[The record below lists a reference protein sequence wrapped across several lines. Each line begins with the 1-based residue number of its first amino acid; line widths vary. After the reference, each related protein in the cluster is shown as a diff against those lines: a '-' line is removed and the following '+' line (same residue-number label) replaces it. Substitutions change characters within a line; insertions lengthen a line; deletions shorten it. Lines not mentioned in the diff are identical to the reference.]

1 MADRIFRAPGR
12 VNLIGEHTDY
22 NEGLVL
28 PAALDLS
35 CEVRAT
41 PRADS
46 LLNANALNLGASA
59 SWNVAA
65 ITEAGPRGDW
75 SDYVVGTAREL
86 ARRGV
91 RIRPLQLDIESQVP
105 LGAGLSSSAALEV
118 AVALALTSYDGD
130 SVRGEELA
138 KACRAAESDFVG
150 LQCGIMDQFV
160 AVFGREGHALLLD
173 CRTLEHRL
181 IALPEGVELVL
192 VNTGVRHEL
201 ALTAYNE
208 RRRECDEAVRR
219 LGRSLRDI
227 TVDEWPKVEGALPEP
242 LRRRARHVVFE
253 NQRVLEFADAC
264 ESNDLEALGALMAAS
279 HRSLSR
285 DYEVSCVE
293 LDFLIE
299 VASELDGVVG
309 CRLTGGGFGG
319 CTVNLVRPKAV
330 KAFRKAVSE
339 AYVRRFGNTPQI
351 YVCSSADGASEIAA

>member
-22 NEGLVL
+22 NEGFVL
-28 PAALDLS
+28 PAALDLY

-41 PRADS
+41 LRTDS
-46 LLNANALNLGASA
+46 LLYASALNLDADA
-59 SWNVAA
+59 SWDIAA
-65 ITEAGPRGDW
+65 ITNAAPRGDW

-86 ARRGV
+86 VRRGV
-91 RIRPLQLDIESQVP
+91 RIRPLKIEIESQVP

-118 AVALALTSYDGD
+118 SVALALASYDGD
-130 SVRGEELA
+130 SVQGEELA
-138 KACRAAESDFVG
+138 KVCRAAEADFVG

-181 IALPEGVELVL
+181 IELPRGVELVL

-219 LGRSLRDI
+219 LGKSLRDI
-227 TVDEWPKVEGALPEP
+227 SVDEWREVEGSLPEP

-253 NQRVLEFADAC
+253 NQRVLDFAAAC
-264 ESNDLEALGALMAAS
+264 ERNDLGALGALMAAS

-299 VASELDGVVG
+299 TAAQLDGVVG

-330 KAFRKAVSE
+330 KTFRRTVSD
-339 AYVRRFGNTPQI
+339 AYSKRFGHAPQI